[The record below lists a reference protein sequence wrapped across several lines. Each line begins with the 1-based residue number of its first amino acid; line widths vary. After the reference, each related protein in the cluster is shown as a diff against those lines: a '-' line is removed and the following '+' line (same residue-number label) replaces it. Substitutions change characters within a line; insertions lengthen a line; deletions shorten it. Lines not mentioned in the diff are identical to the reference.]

1 MNLRT
6 RLDLQMSSGKLA
18 NASPSRFN
26 ALFQFQRFPTRFTLY
41 VGIVIR
47 ERDQVIMECRRVC
60 SLSPRGRFTRVLSD
74 Y

>member
-47 ERDQVIMECRRVC
+47 ERD
-60 SLSPRGRFTRVLSD
+60 
-74 Y
+74 